1 MLCRVFTKKKGG
13 ISKARLKR
21 REQAHTNTK
30 EERSCGEIKKKKK
43 KKKKKTLLR
52 IPNAGYLRIPIFSLG
67 VDL

>member
-43 KKKKKTLLR
+43 KKKKNL
-52 IPNAGYLRIPIFSLG
+52 IADS
-67 VDL
+67 